1 MHKCRRY
8 QGSGRA
14 QALPIGIHPV
24 RPFGRSAADSF
35 RMLEPPPAAPINWV
49 FRHAIG
55 GAVQGVEMLT
65 KNPSRQP
72 RPTFTDQEALLFHS
86 QGRPGKLEVIATKPM
101 ATQRDLSLAY
111 SPGVAVPVL
120 AIAEDESLAYD
131 YTTKGNFVAV
141 ITNGTAILGLGNRG
155 ALAAKP
161 VMEGKAVLF
170 KRFADIDSIDLEV
183 NTEDPDEFINCVKF
197 LGKGWGGINLEDIKA
212 PECFIIEE
220 KLRELL
226 DIPVFHDDQHGTAII
241 AAAGLMNALQLTGRD
256 MADVKLV
263 CNGAGAAGIACLE
276 LLKATGFR
284 PENLVL
290 CDTKGVIYQG
300 RTEGM
305 NQWKSA
311 HAVKTKARS
320 LAEAL
325 DGADVFFG
333 LSAKGAVTK
342 DMVKSMADKP
352 IIFAMANPDPE
363 ITAEEVAEVRDDA
376 IMATGRSDYP
386 NQINNVLGFPY
397 IFRGALDVRATSIS
411 MEMKIAATRALAELA
426 REDVPDEV
434 ATAYGARP
442 KYGPDYIIPVPFDP
456 RLISAIPSAVAQ
468 AAMDSGVARRPI
480 EDMGAYREQLLS
492 RRDPVAGVLQQVFS
506 RLRRQPKR
514 VVFAEGEE
522 EQVIRAAASFVQ
534 QGLGTAQLVGRED
547 RVRATAE
554 ELGVE
559 LGGGIEIFNAALSKR
574 NAIFAAYLY
583 ERLQRKGYLV
593 RDCQRL
599 VNTDRN
605 HFASCMVALG
615 DADAMVTG
623 VTRNFSVAL
632 EDVRRVIDPK
642 PGHRVMGVSLVLARG
657 RAVVVADT
665 AVTEM
670 PEAEELAEIAIE
682 AAGVARRLGYEPR
695 VALLAFSTFGHPP
708 GERSARV
715 QRAVRILDQKR
726 VDFEYDGE
734 MAADIALNPE
744 LAAAYPFCRLSGPA
758 NVLIMPAFHSASIST
773 KLLQEL
779 GGATVIGP
787 LLVGLDRPVQI
798 VQLAAKDTQLVNMA
812 ALAAY
817 NVSG

>member
-1 MHKCRRY
+1 M
-8 QGSGRA
+8 
-14 QALPIGIHPV
+14 P
-24 RPFGRSAADSF
+24 DS
-35 RMLEPPPAAPINWV
+35 PPKKPAKGHN
-49 FRHAIG
+49 
-55 GAVQGVEMLT
+55 
-65 KNPSRQP
+65 

-86 QGRPGKLEVIATKPM
+86 SGRPGKLEVIATKPM

-120 AIAEDESLAYD
+120 AIAEDPSKAYD

-183 NTEDPDEFINCVKF
+183 SSEDPDEIINCVKL
-197 LGKGWGGINLEDIKA
+197 LGAGWGGINLEDIKA
-212 PECFIIEE
+212 PECFIIEQR
-220 KLRELL
+220 LRELM

-241 AAAGLMNALQLTGRD
+241 SAAGLLNSLDLTGRNIED
-256 MADVKLV
+256 TKVV

-276 LLKATGFR
+276 LLEAIGFR
-284 PENLVL
+284 HENLIL

-311 HAVKTKARS
+311 HAAKTKART

-325 DGADVFFG
+325 IGADVFFG

-342 DMVKSMADKP
+342 DMVKSMAAKP

-386 NQINNVLGFPY
+386 NQVNNVLGFPY
-397 IFRGALDVRATSIS
+397 IFRGALDVRASAIN
-411 MEMKIAATRALAELA
+411 MEMKIAAARALAALA

-434 ATAYGARP
+434 AAAYGSRP
-442 KYGPDYIIPVPFDP
+442 KYGPEYIIPVPFDP
-456 RLISAIPSAVAQ
+456 RLISAIPPAVAQ
-468 AAMDSGVARRPI
+468 AAMDTGVARKPI
-480 EDMGAYREQLLS
+480 VDMDAYREQLRT
-492 RRDPVAGVLQQVFS
+492 RRDPIAGSLVQVFAK
-506 RLRRQPKR
+506 LRRQPRR

-534 QGLGTAQLVGRED
+534 QGLGSALLVGRED
-547 RVRATAE
+547 LVHSSAKEAGI
-554 ELGVE
+554 ELGE
-559 LGGGIEIFNAALSKR
+559 GIEIINARLSNR
-574 NAIFAAYLY
+574 NATYINYLY
-583 ERLQRKGYLV
+583 ERLQRRGYLV
-593 RDCQRL
+593 RDVQRL
-599 VNTDRN
+599 INTDRN
-605 HFASCMVALG
+605 HFAACMVALG

-632 EDVRRVIDPK
+632 EDVRRCIDPK
-642 PGHRVMGVSLVLARG
+642 PGHRVIGVSLVVARG
-657 RAVVVADT
+657 RTVVVADT

-670 PEAEELAEIAIE
+670 PDAQELAEIAIE

-695 VALLAFSTFGHPP
+695 LALLAFSTFGHPQ

-715 QRAVRILDQKR
+715 IEAVRILDGKR

-734 MAADIALNPE
+734 MAADVALNPA
-744 LAAAYPFCRLSGPA
+744 LSASYPFNRLSGPA
-758 NVLIMPAFHSASIST
+758 NVLVMPAFHSASIST
-773 KLLQEL
+773 KMLQEL

-798 VQLAAKDTQLVNMA
+798 VQLGAKDAQLVNMA